1 MKKKERPVPNCRL
14 NQVGG
19 QAVIEGV
26 MMRHKER
33 SSLAIRMPDGSIR
46 VSDTITRSIREKYKI
61 LNIPIVRGVVNFI
74 ETIML
79 SMKTL
84 TKSAEALGLEDEGE
98 TKFEKWLTKHFG
110 KKLMDV
116 VMGFAAVLGV
126 ALALVLFFFV
136 PSLLTKLLDNLT
148 GGVLGG
154 WRTLIEGAVK
164 ILIFILYLFFAS
176 LQPDIKRTFQY
187 HGAEHKSIF
196 AYEAGVDLTP
206 ENAMK
211 YKRFHPRC
219 GTSFIFFM
227 LLLSILIGSVLP
239 WSNTVLRAVL
249 KLLLLP
255 LTMGLGYE
263 FIMFAG
269 KHSTNVIVRILSAP
283 GLWMQRLTTK
293 EPDASQLE
301 VAIYALKSAMIHE
314 FPDFKAPGTDE
325 EKTDETAAEEPDTET
340 DGNDESG
347 DN

>member
-176 LQPDIKRTFQY
+176 LQPDIKHTFQY

-196 AYEAGVDLTP
+196 AYEAGVELTP

-325 EKTDETAAEEPDTET
+325 EKTDEIAAEEPDTET